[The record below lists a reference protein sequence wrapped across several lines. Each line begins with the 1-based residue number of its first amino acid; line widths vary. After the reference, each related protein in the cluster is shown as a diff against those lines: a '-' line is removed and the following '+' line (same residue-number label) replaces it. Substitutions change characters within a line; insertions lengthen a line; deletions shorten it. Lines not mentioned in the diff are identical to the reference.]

1 MTGTPFTLYT
11 HAGPGPNPVKV
22 AITLEHLG
30 LSYDTVPLGFGE
42 GKGTVKDPEYTSK
55 VNPNGRVPGLI
66 DHGNNEFTVF
76 ESAAILRYLADKYD
90 ASGSLAG
97 KTVEE
102 RAAVNQ
108 WLAWQV
114 SGLGPY
120 QGQLVWFL
128 AFHEGAHGEKP
139 NPSVIARYQTEVE
152 RLRTILEGHLT
163 SAENGFVA
171 LGRLTIADFAILPWL
186 KISGLAGPA
195 LKPFEEYPAINA
207 YIKMLD
213 ALPEVQAAYKKAVPP
228 M

>member
-1 MTGTPFTLYT
+1 M
-11 HAGPGPNPVKV
+11 
-22 AITLEHLG
+22 
-30 LSYDTVPLGFGE
+30 
-42 GKGTVKDPEYTSK
+42 
-55 VNPNGRVPGLI
+55 
-66 DHGNNEFTVF
+66 
-76 ESAAILRYLADKYD
+76 
-90 ASGSLAG
+90 
-97 KTVEE
+97 
-102 RAAVNQ
+102 
-108 WLAWQV
+108 

-128 AFHEGAHGEKP
+128 AFHEGVHGEKP

-186 KISGLAGPA
+186 KLSGLAGPA
-195 LKPFEEYPAINA
+195 LKPFEEYPAIKA